1 MTRLRTSVWM
11 LLCAIALGSVAPVAA
26 QPVARHVV
34 IVTLDGM
41 RWQEFFSGA
50 DRDYFTR
57 DKEGSAGEPEAR
69 FWRPSAAE
77 RRSAL
82 MPFMWNTIATQG
94 QILGDPAADSLAHVT
109 NGLWF
114 SYPGYSEM
122 LAGVADPRI
131 DSNRKVP
138 NPNITVLEWLNGR
151 PGFEGRVA
159 AFGSGTCCPRSS
171 TSTAA
176 GIPVGSGFTPVPA
189 PVTDRER
196 AINDLASDLPRFW
209 PYGPFDAPI
218 V

>member
-1 MTRLRTSVWM
+1 MTRLRTSMWM
-11 LLCAIALGSVAPVAA
+11 LLGAIALGSVAPVAA

-94 QILGDPAADSLAHVT
+94 QIFGDPAADSLAHVT

-151 PGFEGRVA
+151 PGSSDASPHSDR
-159 AFGSGTCCPRSS
+159 GTCCPRSS

-176 GIPVGSGFTPVPA
+176 GSPSAADSRPS
-189 PVTDRER
+189 RR
-196 AINDLASDLPRFW
+196 R
-209 PYGPFDAPI
+209 
-218 V
+218 